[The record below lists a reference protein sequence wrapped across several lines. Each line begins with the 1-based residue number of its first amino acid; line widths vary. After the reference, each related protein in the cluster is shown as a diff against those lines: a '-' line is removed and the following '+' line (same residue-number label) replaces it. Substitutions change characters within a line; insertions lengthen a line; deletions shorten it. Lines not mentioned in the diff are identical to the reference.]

1 MNTSN
6 MSTRLADIG
15 LFAWLQAKEDGEF
28 G

>member
-6 MSTRLADIG
+6 MSTRLTDIG